1 MSTRRQNLK
10 QSYKNGTGFT
20 LVELLVV
27 IAIIGILTS
36 VVLVSVS
43 TVNKRGQDTAV
54 QSDLS
59 GIRAQAQL
67 YYSTYSGYVAAPPLG
82 SAGTCATA
90 GTVFTEPRVK
100 QQIDA
105 AEKTNGGRTVVCN
118 VSADGADYAVSSELS
133 TAGTY
138 YCVDSNGVGVR
149 SSSPLGALT
158 ACP

>member
-1 MSTRRQNLK
+1 MSRRKNLK
-10 QSYKNGTGFT
+10 QSYKDDAGFT

-27 IAIIGILTS
+27 ISIIGILTS

-43 TVNKRGQDTAV
+43 TANKRGNDAAV

-59 GIRAQAQL
+59 EIRAQAQM
-67 YYSTYSGYVAAPPLG
+67 YYNNYSGYVATPPLG

-90 GTVFTEPRVK
+90 GTVFADTKVK

-105 AEKTNGGRTVVCN
+105 AEKANGGRTVVCN
-118 VSADGADYAVSSELS
+118 VSIDGADYAVSSELS

-138 YCVDSNGVGVR
+138 YCVDSNGIGVR
-149 SSSPLGALT
+149 STTALGLLT
-158 ACP
+158 SCP